1 MAEGKS
7 FWSSLPGILTA
18 LAGLITAVG
27 GLLLA
32 LRGPAAPDGA
42 TVAEAPASEP
52 APLLER
58 LGVATPETLT
68 LRGVPSTLARER
80 LAAALTR
87 NGLFDAAL
95 NPAGAGVANRFEVE
109 VRGEARIVRDAA
121 TGLAWQVDG
130 TGGLDY
136 ATAESRL
143 AALNAQTFAGYGDW
157 RLPTAEEAA
166 SLMEPAAPNGR
177 HIDDVFGS
185 GVNFIWTAD
194 RSPDGKVYVAYWA
207 DGRLSAERSDF
218 HAWLRAVR

>member
-32 LRGPAAPDGA
+32 LREPAAPDGA
-42 TVAEAPASEP
+42 SAP

-58 LGVATPETLT
+58 LGVTASETVA
-68 LRGVPSTLARER
+68 LRGVPTTLAPER
-80 LAAALTR
+80 LAAALTK
-87 NGLFDAAL
+87 NGLFDALL

-109 VRGEARIVRDAA
+109 VRDEARIVRDAA
-121 TGLAWQVDG
+121 TGLVWQVDSSR
-130 TGGLDY
+130 GLDY
-136 ATAESRL
+136 AAAAARL
-143 AALNAQTFAGYGDW
+143 DALNAQNFAGYSDW

-166 SLMEPAAPNGR
+166 SLMEPVAPNGR

-185 GVNFIWTAD
+185 SVHFIWTAD
-194 RSPDGKVYVAYWA
+194 RSPDGKVYVAYWV
-207 DGRLSAERSDF
+207 DGRLSAERPDY

>member
-18 LAGLITAVG
+18 LAGLITAIG

-32 LRGPAAPDGA
+32 LREPAAPDGA
-42 TVAEAPASEP
+42 SAP

-58 LGVATPETLT
+58 LGVTASETVA
-68 LRGVPSTLARER
+68 LRGVPTTLAPER
-80 LAAALTR
+80 LAAALTK

-95 NPAGAGVANRFEVE
+95 NPAGAGVSNRYEVE
-109 VRGEARIVRDAA
+109 VRYEARIVRDAA
-121 TGLAWQVDG
+121 TGLVWQVDG
-130 TGGLDY
+130 SRGLDY
-136 ATAESRL
+136 AAAEARL
-143 AALNAQTFAGYGDW
+143 DALNAQNFAGYSDW
-157 RLPTAEEAA
+157 RLPTAEEAS

-185 GVNFIWTAD
+185 SAHFIWTAD
-194 RSPDGKVYVAYWA
+194 RSPDGKVYVAFWVG
-207 DGRLSAERSDF
+207 GRLSAEQSDY